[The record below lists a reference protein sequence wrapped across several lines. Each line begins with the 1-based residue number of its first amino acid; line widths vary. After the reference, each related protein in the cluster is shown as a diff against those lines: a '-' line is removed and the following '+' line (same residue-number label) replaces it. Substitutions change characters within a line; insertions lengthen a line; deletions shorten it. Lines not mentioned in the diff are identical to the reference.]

1 MVYYLS
7 ERQKK
12 YKGDVVKIN
21 TTERKHIIRNFA
33 NYIRRSM
40 NDLYGIYPHDD
51 LLIESA
57 TGYYMFKGYHGKI
70 AQKKALKLLNIK
82 E

>member
-1 MVYYLS
+1 M
-7 ERQKK
+7 
-12 YKGDVVKIN
+12 KIN
-21 TTERKHIIRNFA
+21 VVERKHIIKNFA
-33 NYIRRSM
+33 NLLRRSM

-57 TGYYMFKGYHGKI
+57 TGYYMFKGYHSKI
-70 AQKKALKLLNIK
+70 AQKKALRLLKIK

>member
-1 MVYYLS
+1 M
-7 ERQKK
+7 
-12 YKGDVVKIN
+12 KIN
-21 TTERKHIIRNFA
+21 AVERKHIIRNFA

-40 NDLYGIYPHDD
+40 NDLYGIYPSDD

-57 TGYYMFKGYHGKI
+57 TGYYMFKGYHSKL

-82 E
+82 D